1 MACSSSCTAPGTHST
16 YGECLRGKRLHVA
29 PVDAHMQNKSQ
40 NSQIKNYVKA
50 REAGL
55 QPKTVF
61 KADVDHAWKQTERT
75 GTPFRADQ

>member
-1 MACSSSCTAPGTHST
+1 
-16 YGECLRGKRLHVA
+16 
-29 PVDAHMQNKSQ
+29 MQNKAQ

-61 KADVDHAWKQTERT
+61 KHDVDAAWRSTEAT
-75 GTPFRADQ
+75 GVPFRADQ